1 MCAQVS
7 SGVVP
12 VPTGT
17 DLSNSYRWFSTCLLS
32 ILRDVPSLTYR
43 MIRFISKIGELPPN
57 LPTYLAMQR
66 TSTFLERTAIDISPD
81 RESWTAK
88 DSASIRT
95 SITRSSMTPSMSS
108 SLTSG
113 LSTLPSMLAVSHFV
127 FLVLNK
133 NGSCNSP

>member
-1 MCAQVS
+1 
-7 SGVVP
+7 
-12 VPTGT
+12 
-17 DLSNSYRWFSTCLLS
+17 
-32 ILRDVPSLTYR
+32 
-43 MIRFISKIGELPPN
+43 
-57 LPTYLAMQR
+57 MQK

-81 RESWTAK
+81 QESWTAK

-95 SITRSSMTPSMSS
+95 SITRSSTTPSMSS

-133 NGSCNSP
+133 NYNSL